1 MVVFA
6 NHQVSNFIA
15 AATQLPYQ
23 RSLHNLKAS
32 KLSICIILS
41 ETPSKQYA
49 PKGDLTW
56 TCMDEERKLMLDK
69 ITRDIVKSFLIKTPS
84 TLHHHVPVFTVIDHW
99 VHVQGVLVLRC
110 HQGR

>member
-6 NHQVSNFIA
+6 NHQASNFIA

-32 KLSICIILS
+32 KLSNCIILS

-49 PKGDLTW
+49 DLTW
-56 TCMDEERKLMLDK
+56 TCTDEERKPMFDK
-69 ITRDIVKSFLIKTPS
+69 VTRDIVKSLLIKKPS
-84 TLHHHVPVFTVIDHW
+84 TLHHHVLVFTVIDHW
-99 VHVQGVLVLRC
+99 VHVLVLRC